1 MIIWNGAKRPYY
13 IMLSE
18 MGLREGLKIIICMIG
33 VPKQFP
39 DDLSWEVIGQ
49 APHNFI
55 SIYISYLNQIRI
67 SIKSHVL
74 E

>member
-1 MIIWNGAKRPYY
+1 
-13 IMLSE
+13 
-18 MGLREGLKIIICMIG
+18 MGLSEGLKIIICMIG

-49 APHNFI
+49 APHNLI

-67 SIKSHVL
+67 SIKSYVL